1 MNGLWM
7 DFVGQLG
14 RFQGKEYML
23 LGCWMICLM
32 GLMLFAGYQQKKAGF
47 SWPVWLFGLE
57 VGGPVMWIA
66 ISW

>member
-23 LGCWMICLM
+23 LGCWMIVLM
-32 GLMLFAGYQQKKAGF
+32 GLMLFVGYEQKNGRF
-47 SWPVWLFGLE
+47 SCPVWSLSLGL
-57 VGGPVMWIA
+57 GALVMWIA
-66 ISW
+66 IRW